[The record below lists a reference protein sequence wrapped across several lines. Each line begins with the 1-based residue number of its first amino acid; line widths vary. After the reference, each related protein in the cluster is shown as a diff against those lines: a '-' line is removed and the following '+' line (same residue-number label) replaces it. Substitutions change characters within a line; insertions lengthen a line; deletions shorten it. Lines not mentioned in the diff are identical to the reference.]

1 MKQDAGLGSGG
12 GGGGGHLLGE
22 ERFEGFEEATHSQTI
37 SQLDAAVHG
46 GAREGEQLANGV
58 TQLLHAINHLTV
70 LLAGGHNGKRV

>member
-1 MKQDAGLGSGG
+1 MKQDAGLGSGS
-12 GGGGGHLLGE
+12 GGGGHLLGE
-22 ERFEGFEEATHSQTI
+22 ERFEGFEEAAHSQTI

-46 GAREGEQLANGV
+46 GAGEGEQLANGV